1 MPHVLQ
7 PFRLH
12 PFYAPGSPLKIQRFR
27 HHGKL
32 DVGTGKLKAAGKVC
46 SGATAPPWLA
56 GTTAISTDA
65 CSVQTAYA
73 KVQLRRWWSF
83 SSFQLTAASYEV
95 WCGLDRVNPYFAV
108 LFDGLNV
115 LCRRDDTARLI
126 QSTRVRTNDRCLS
139 RQPTTLPC
147 NEDWCQ
153 QVWIAEDPSCKRP
166 RCLQGF
172 SKNSLCATR
181 SRFALRP
188 CPQIYATDSLM

>member
-1 MPHVLQ
+1 MQWSNCP
-7 PFRLH
+7 
-12 PFYAPGSPLKIQRFR
+12 
-27 HHGKL
+27 
-32 DVGTGKLKAAGKVC
+32 T
-46 SGATAPPWLA
+46 LA
-56 GTTAISTDA
+56 CRDHRISTDA

-115 LCRRDDTARLI
+115 LCRRDDAARLI

-172 SKNSLCATR
+172 SKNSLYVRHDHDLHCVLVPKSMLLT
-181 SRFALRP
+181 L
-188 CPQIYATDSLM
+188 